1 MNIAL
6 SAVIIFIL
14 LIPPIA
20 FYVSYSFGNYS
31 KAGPKFSLLDGVLAS
46 ATLSLFV
53 HAFAIFFISGEVRF
67 DILLKVLG
75 GEIKSVEHI
84 ISNKTFSAAIK
95 QFAFYNLIILAV
107 SVAAGRM
114 VRFIIKR
121 ANYNNGKY
129 ELFRLNNRWW
139 YLFRGY
145 ENEVSNFDL
154 LSVDAVVDTK
164 DGTIIYSGFLVNYI
178 CNGEELDRIYL
189 RDTVRREF
197 KTTDVNGK
205 FQNIAGVPVSIPGDT
220 FSIPYKII
228 SSLNLKFIELGN
240 TIESIEALPETGN
253 NFEAA

>member
-1 MNIAL
+1 M
-6 SAVIIFIL
+6 
-14 LIPPIA
+14 
-20 FYVSYSFGNYS
+20 
-31 KAGPKFSLLDGVLAS
+31 
-46 ATLSLFV
+46 
-53 HAFAIFFISGEVRF
+53 
-67 DILLKVLG
+67 G

-84 ISNKTFSAAIK
+84 ISNKTFSASIK
-95 QFAFYNLIILAV
+95 QFAFYNFIILV
-107 SVAAGRM
+107 VFIAAGRM
-114 VRFIIKR
+114 VRFTVKR
-121 ANYNNGKY
+121 AGYNNGQY

-164 DGTIIYSGFLVNYI
+164 DGTIIYSGFLVNYT

-197 KTTDVNGK
+197 KTADVNGK
-205 FQNIAGVPVSIPGDT
+205 LQNVAGIPVTIPGDT

-228 SSLNLKFIELGN
+228 SSLNLKFIELPN

-253 NFEAA
+253 NSEGN